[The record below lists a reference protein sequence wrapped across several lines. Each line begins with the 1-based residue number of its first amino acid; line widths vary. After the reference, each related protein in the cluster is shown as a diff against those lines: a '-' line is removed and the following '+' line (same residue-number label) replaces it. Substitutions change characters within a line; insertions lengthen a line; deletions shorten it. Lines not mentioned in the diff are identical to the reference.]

1 MANRKITD
9 FGAGVILGGELVRAV
24 RSGADT
30 GLTLGNAAGS
40 DTGKFI
46 SDSGSFVGVAQDTGK
61 FVSDSGSFVGVA
73 TDTGKFI
80 SDTGQWVDSL
90 PTNSIEF
97 IINGGGAAPITGIW
111 GDLEIPFGCT
121 ITAARIVADASG
133 SAVVDIW
140 KDTYA
145 NFPPVDAD
153 SITASAPPTLSGAI
167 KAQDT
172 TLTGWTTSIAA
183 GDWLRFNLDS
193 VTTCR
198 IITVTL
204 TVTKT

>member
-40 DTGKFI
+40 DTGKFV
-46 SDSGSFVGVAQDTGK
+46 SDSGSFVGVAQ
-61 FVSDSGSFVGVA
+61 
-73 TDTGKFI
+73 DTGKFI

>member
-46 SDSGSFVGVAQDTGK
+46 
-61 FVSDSGSFVGVA
+61 SDSGSFVGVA

-198 IITVTL
+198 IITVTR

>member
-9 FGAGVILGGELVRAV
+9 FGAGVILGGDLVRAV

-40 DTGKFI
+40 DTGKFV
-46 SDSGSFVGVAQDTGK
+46 SDSGSFVGVAQ
-61 FVSDSGSFVGVA
+61 
-73 TDTGKFI
+73 DTGKFI

>member
-40 DTGKFI
+40 DTGKFV
-46 SDSGSFVGVAQDTGK
+46 SDSGSFVGVAQ
-61 FVSDSGSFVGVA
+61 
-73 TDTGKFI
+73 DTGKFI

-193 VTTCR
+193 ETTCR